1 MKKTM
6 ALILALVL
14 ILAVFSGCAKNT
26 DGKTNPSVNSSADIN
41 SFKTIGDI
49 INSGIDSIQSA
60 NTDRYYIYVFQ
71 AGQEYYRAVSNI
83 TPEISQ
89 SLFDLDFDDK
99 NYDSKLN
106 KIISPLEIDKLE
118 NLSDTVIPQEEL
130 DKLVGKTGEEL
141 INDGWTAGMGYN
153 LETMEF
159 YLNKGAFEYTV
170 VFDGKLENSDDFD
183 EEEAIKPLVVKSVT
197 LNGIGDA
204 TNVE

>member
-6 ALILALVL
+6 ALILSLVL
-14 ILAVFSGCAKNT
+14 FLAVFSGCAKNT
-26 DGKTNPSVNSSADIN
+26 DGETNPSVNSSADIN

-71 AGQEYYRAVSNI
+71 VGQEYYRAVSNI

>member
-1 MKKTM
+1 MKKTI
-6 ALILALVL
+6 ALILSLIL
-14 ILAVFSGCAKNT
+14 ILAVFSGCVKNT
-26 DGKTNPSVNSSADIN
+26 DRETNPSVNSSADIN

-141 INDGWTAGMGYN
+141 INDGWNAGMGYN

>member
-6 ALILALVL
+6 ALFLSLIL
-14 ILAVFSGCAKNT
+14 ILAVFSGCVKNT
-26 DGKTNPSVNSSADIN
+26 DGETNPSVNSSADIN

-71 AGQEYYRAVSNI
+71 AGKEYYRAVSNI

-141 INDGWTAGMGYN
+141 INDGWNAGMGYN

>member
-6 ALILALVL
+6 ALFLSLIL
-14 ILAVFSGCAKNT
+14 ILAVFSGCVKNT
-26 DGKTNPSVNSSADIN
+26 DGETNPSVNSSADIN

-141 INDGWTAGMGYN
+141 INDGWNAGMGYN

>member
-1 MKKTM
+1 M
-6 ALILALVL
+6 
-14 ILAVFSGCAKNT
+14 
-26 DGKTNPSVNSSADIN
+26 
-41 SFKTIGDI
+41 
-49 INSGIDSIQSA
+49 
-60 NTDRYYIYVFQ
+60 
-71 AGQEYYRAVSNI
+71 
-83 TPEISQ
+83 
-89 SLFDLDFDDK
+89 
-99 NYDSKLN
+99 
-106 KIISPLEIDKLE
+106 EIDKLE

-141 INDGWTAGMGYN
+141 INDGWNAGMGYN

>member
-6 ALILALVL
+6 ALILSLVL
-14 ILAVFSGCAKNT
+14 FLAVFSGCAKNT
-26 DGKTNPSVNSSADIN
+26 DGETNPSVNSSADIN

-106 KIISPLEIDKLE
+106 KIISPLEIDKL
-118 NLSDTVIPQEEL
+118 
-130 DKLVGKTGEEL
+130 VGKTGEEL
-141 INDGWTAGMGYN
+141 INDGWNAGMGYN

>member
-6 ALILALVL
+6 ALILSLVL

-26 DGKTNPSVNSSADIN
+26 DRETNPSVNSSADIN

-141 INDGWTAGMGYN
+141 INDGWNAGMGYN

>member
-6 ALILALVL
+6 ALILSIVL

-26 DGKTNPSVNSSADIN
+26 DGETNPSFNSSADIN

-71 AGQEYYRAVSNI
+71 AGQDYYRAVSNI

-141 INDGWTAGMGYN
+141 INDGWNAGMGYN

-159 YLNKGAFEYTV
+159 FLNKGAFEYTV

>member
-1 MKKTM
+1 MKKTIS
-6 ALILALVL
+6 LILALALV
-14 ILAVFSGCAKNT
+14 LAVFAGCSKKPA
-26 DGKTNPSVNSSADIN
+26 DETNPSGNTSADVT

-49 INSGIDSIQSA
+49 ISSGIESIQSA
-60 NTDRYYIYVFQ
+60 NTDKYYIYVFQ
-71 AGQEYYRAVSNI
+71 IDQVYYRAIANL
-83 TPEISQ
+83 TPELSQ

-99 NYDSKLN
+99 DYNSKLN
-106 KIISPLEIDKLE
+106 EIISPLTIDKLE
-118 NLSDTVIPQEEL
+118 NLTETVIPQEEL

-141 INDGWTAGMGYN
+141 INDGWNAGMGYN

-159 YLNKGAFEYTV
+159 FLNKGAFEYTV

-183 EEEAIKPLVVKSVT
+183 EEEAIKPLVIKSVT